1 MRRRTSSLA
10 ASVLAATLLALS
22 AGTVAAAGGSLPAAG
37 SDHLVARGGAGGV
50 RAILDVLDKDG
61 STVLL
66 SGAAAGLADDTKH
79 RVIGSTRACALPHL
93 PNARTFAAKLP
104 STGRDGAVAV
114 GDRSAALVAPLAG
127 TRSLRVFTGHTGG
140 TQRLCLKIA
149 WLVDGPST
157 SGSFPDRVVITHR
170 ATGTVQGSTVAIQR
184 TGGTVSVSS
193 ILMGL
198 PDETTTRLAAT
209 TTACS
214 ASYKA
219 ADAVFL
225 TTEAADG
232 DGVVAFVNRNL
243 ELRTGS
249 VFQATVF
256 RALKATAAFP
266 QRSCSGLLQFEIQS

>member
-1 MRRRTSSLA
+1 MRRRSSSLA
-10 ASVLAATLLALS
+10 ASILAATLLALS
-22 AGTVAAAGGSLPAAG
+22 AGTVAAVGSLPAAG

-66 SGAAAGLADDTKH
+66 SGAVAGLADDTKH
-79 RVIGSTRACALPHL
+79 RVIGSTRACVLPHL
-93 PNARTFAAKLP
+93 SNARTFVAKLP

-114 GDRSAALVAPLAG
+114 VDRSAALVAPLAG

-140 TQRLCLKIA
+140 TQRLCLKVA
-149 WLVDGPST
+149 WLVDGPT
-157 SGSFPDRVVITHR
+157 ASGSFPDRVVITHR

-184 TGGTVSVSS
+184 TGGSVSVSS

-209 TTACS
+209 TTPCS

-219 ADAVFL
+219 ADAVFV

-232 DGVVAFVNRNL
+232 DGVIAFVNRNL

-249 VFQATVF
+249 GFDATAF

>member
-1 MRRRTSSLA
+1 MRRRSSSLA
-10 ASVLAATLLALS
+10 AGVLAATLLALS

-37 SDHLVARGGAGGV
+37 SEHLVARGGTGSV

-66 SGAAAGLADDTKH
+66 SGAVAGLADDAKH

-93 PNARTFAAKLP
+93 STTRTFVAKLP

-114 GDRSAALVAPLAG
+114 VERSAALVAPLAG

-149 WLVDGPST
+149 SLVDGPTT
-157 SGSFPDRVVITHR
+157 SGSFPDRVVITHL

-184 TGGTVSVSS
+184 TGGSVSVSS

-214 ASYKA
+214 ATYKA
-219 ADAVFL
+219 ADAVFV

-249 VFQATVF
+249 VFDATAF
-256 RALKATAAFP
+256 RALKATALP
-266 QRSCSGLLQFEIQS
+266 RPKGCGRLGNFEIQS